1 MNRAWICGLL
11 ALAGLQ
17 LSGCVATQKDV
28 LDLESQTDGLKSQIT
43 DLKKT
48 VGDLQANQADLSIQM
63 KQLQEDLGTFTE
75 AVRENQDAMSK
86 LSSKLDDMSAAIAS
100 KVASIGSSLTNAQA
114 KGLDEQRAAL
124 QKTQDE
130 IKKQEA
136 AAANSPTELFNTAD
150 VRLALRNYPLAAT
163 GFEQYVQKFPDGA
176 LIDAATFKLGQAY
189 YGDKKWEP
197 AGRQFALYMEKY
209 PKSQLIPSA
218 RLLYALCLLNMN
230 RSLDEARQYLESVV
244 GDYPK
249 SPEAKQAAQY
259 LKKMSKGRKKEKVAS

>member
-1 MNRAWICGLL
+1 MNRPLAFGAML
-11 ALAGLQ
+11 ALAAVQ

-28 LDLESQTDGLKSQIT
+28 LDIESQTD

-48 VGDLQANQADLSIQM
+48 VGDLQANQADLSVQM
-63 KQLQEDLGTFTE
+63 KQLQEDLATFTE
-75 AVRENQDAMSK
+75 AVRENQDAMTK
-86 LSSKLDDMSAAIAS
+86 LSSKLDDMSATIAS
-100 KVASIGSSLTNAQA
+100 KVASIGSSLTTAQA

-124 QKTQDE
+124 QKAQDE

-150 VRLALRNYPLAAT
+150 VRLALRNYALASS

-218 RLLYALCLLNMN
+218 RLLYALCLVNLNRN
-230 RSLDEARQYLESVV
+230 HDEARQYLESIVA
-244 GDYPK
+244 DYPK
-249 SPEAKQAAQY
+249 SPEAKEAAQR
-259 LKKMSKGRKKEKVAS
+259 LKKLAKARKS